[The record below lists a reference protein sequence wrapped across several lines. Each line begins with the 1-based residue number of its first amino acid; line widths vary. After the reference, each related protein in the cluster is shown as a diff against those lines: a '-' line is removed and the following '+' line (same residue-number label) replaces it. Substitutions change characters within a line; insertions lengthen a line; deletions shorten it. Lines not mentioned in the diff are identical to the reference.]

1 MKSAFS
7 TWLSTNCLSTRGFFR
22 RSPAIEKKMTATKL
36 LALMSQALV
45 DEPLM
50 KFEVFRNGALEE
62 GQQGGTGG
70 GGEALLNPGLNS
82 WNYSKAQLSAYCR
95 SSWRYGL
102 KPWEGCRW
110 CAHDDP
116 FRALR
121 AFRPTQPA
129 LLPLRSACDTTR
141 NKRFLV
147 AVVQTTNSRYINT
160 RM

>member
-1 MKSAFS
+1 VCSVAPSLRLKTKSALS
-7 TWLSTNCLSTRGFFR
+7 TWFSTNCLSTRGLFR
-22 RSPAIEKKMTATKL
+22 RPPAIEKKMTAKKL
-36 LALMSQALV
+36 LTLMSQALV

-50 KFEVFRNGALEE
+50 KFEVFRNGAFVE

-121 AFRPTQPA
+121 AFRLTQPSA
-129 LLPLRSACDTTR
+129 AGPLTSSTTQLGIR
-141 NKRFLV
+141 DF
-147 AVVQTTNSRYINT
+147 
-160 RM
+160 